1 MSMDLSTIYYNRFL
15 ALILQEYGNEFES
28 ARPGH
33 CMKIAGLAL
42 QELIPLCQSIRN
54 TYPDI
59 QAYILSEEQTGD
71 LYISATKLIEL
82 RNALTFPLLV
92 LIPVNSKSSTE
103 DSYGNATFKNLP
115 IQHLDEKL
123 LSELKNEI
131 PIHARSC
138 IYELFSYL
146 KLQDRRT
153 IQYIQYLLAA
163 QHAAWDLEEIGNSLS
178 WLSLIPDAGLMAYP
192 DQVRQRLSYNLKCL
206 DTLGDF
212 SRSIPDRITNLPI
225 EPDTLQKEVAAFLR
239 LSPIKNKFDICRA
252 IADDYPQLNFDQWKI
267 PDIDKRSDLR
277 VFVNKISSSDIKTD
291 DGDFTLKIPK
301 GKVSK
306 VKIRISTKPIPIDF
320 SDLKYFRIVLMAI
333 DGWYPVTDVKKI
345 KVTENKQAYR
355 DVTVMLS
362 ETMFEEGSYFFRVI
376 AEDETGGVLNTQD
389 SFIPIDQEE
398 HWKIRH
404 SQNPNLTRDE
414 FELEHKVKYTSDSDD
429 FYLKIGTDE
438 EGETGVET
446 GIQRKDKLNN
456 LLQAYFRYRITQLRQ
471 NEELTIPIAIDDSE
485 VWLKDFQYSP
495 VSIFHAKYSSSHNYQ
510 INIASKLLQL
520 ESCLLN
526 HSHELGHVEA
536 LLSKNPIENFQSRR
550 FVPATSIIEIPE
562 VLLELRKNLFAE
574 IRNSA
579 PNESGVFET
588 FGLFRNIELIKSYL
602 NELTSWSEELKNKIK
617 ESQDNLNQPIKNLQN
632 QLIELQNL
640 DLMVIKATMPD
651 GQSISVKLISPLHP
665 LRLYWFVDLFDLFQ
679 DWEERTKNNEQ
690 YKKAWYRKLENLFL
704 GELIPDIALP
714 VIVNGTGTDYFQY
727 LGELTFGWGIYAKS
741 TVKADDAFSSVSR
754 QIKTYLS
761 LLLNISNEYR
771 MDTDV
776 NEALVRRHIQNYL
789 IQHPYTNKLIINLF
803 NAGDAQVFA
812 NTLVQLER
820 HPEYKKLKYEIR
832 LFADDKIITP
842 GEAFQNL
849 INPEYTI
856 SEDAEAFSQASGN
869 RLFPKLRFSINS
881 IKDFTQT
888 PEDYNAHISFLVSPF
903 PVKTTLI
910 RPNRKKKSFYLNGVI
925 NKQIIDITQKPDTIV
940 WNKYFV
946 ARPLRQSSGE
956 SCNNGIKLFSNIQL
970 FIANALAAGNS
981 ESVPTSSLCLNEPDK
996 VLLSFIHDISD
1007 WVVTFE
1013 KNMGPEVYDLPGK
1026 SGEVPFL
1033 LDYVPG
1039 QEISGISSYLTTRP
1053 TSEIVGLLGPH
1064 FSQFGVD
1071 IRTDE
1076 EKLTI
1081 LLEDVRTI
1089 SSSLILQFN
1098 STENKAFEVL
1108 GTAFTKRV
1116 LEKKRILENA
1126 FLIPVDLHK
1135 ELFENLPEE
1144 NKSRAD
1150 TLLVKIN
1157 PVTNEITITVIEIKC
1172 RKFLSDSE
1180 KESLIEKMESQI
1192 DNTIHALQFHF
1203 DPNYSLSEDRLD
1215 RELKTLEFKQL
1226 LEFYVNRSARYNQ
1239 LSQEVQTVYLD
1250 VLENLD
1256 KGYSLSFKRC
1266 GIIFDF
1272 SASQIHKK
1280 EVLSDDTTFFTF
1292 GKDLIEDIL
1301 DPESDLNTQRL
1312 EHTAEEESLFS
1323 FFDAT
1328 EVSAFIQ
1335 TQDIKPYEESKQDTP
1350 IMLVN
1355 DPIITMSIK
1364 LEGKENFSA
1373 DETIIT
1379 GENPISSKIE
1389 DVSMNEEPNYN
1400 IPDYDI
1406 LIGKTSQSEQYGVL
1420 GKISVNKKTVAL
1432 DLSETNT
1439 ISLFGVQGGGKS
1451 YTIGTVSEMVLK
1463 QFPKINKL
1471 PAPLASVIFHYSE
1484 SKDYEPEFTSMVN
1497 PNDNNK
1503 ELQKLK
1509 DEFGANPESL
1519 SDIILLTPKDKVT
1532 ERQEQYPS
1540 IEVRPISFNSNELN
1554 VKDWM
1559 FLFGAI
1565 GNDSVYIKQLKF
1577 IMKGMRENINL
1588 KDFRANVANSPL
1600 LSNSQKLLAEQR
1612 IQFAEEY
1619 IDDSSQLGSL
1629 IQPGRL
1635 IIVDL
1640 RNEYIEKDE
1649 ALGLFVVML
1658 NIISSVGVKEFN
1670 KFIVFDEAH
1679 KYMDNKDLTSSIVTA
1694 IREMRHKGVSIM
1706 IASQDPLSLP
1716 NEIIELSSIVLLHKF
1731 NSPQWVK
1738 HVQKSI
1744 TQLGTLTPADLS
1756 SLVPGEGYLWATKS
1770 TDKGIMNRPVKIFTR
1785 PRVTKHGGETIKAI

>member
-1 MSMDLSTIYYNRFL
+1 MNMDLSTTYYNRFL
-15 ALILQEYGNEFES
+15 ALILHEYENEFKL

-42 QELIPLCQSIRN
+42 QELIPLCQSIRDI
-54 TYPDI
+54 YPDI
-59 QAYILSEEQTGD
+59 QAYILSEEQTGE
-71 LYISATKLIEL
+71 LYISATKLIEF

-92 LIPVNSKSSTE
+92 LIPANSKSTTE
-103 DSYGNATFKNLP
+103 DSYGNATFKNLS

-131 PIHARSC
+131 PVHARAY

-146 KLQDRRT
+146 KLQGRRT
-153 IQYIQYLLAA
+153 IQYIQYLLSV
-163 QHAAWDLEEIGNSLS
+163 QLSEWDLAEIGNSLS
-178 WLSLIPDAGLMAYP
+178 WLTLIPDAGLTTNS
-192 DQVRQRLSYNLKCL
+192 DQVRQRLSYNLKCI
-206 DTLGDF
+206 DILGDF
-212 SRSIPDRITNLPI
+212 SRSIPDRIASLPI
-225 EPDTLQKEVAAFLR
+225 ETNTLQKEIAGFLR
-239 LSPIKNKFDICRA
+239 LNPIVSKSDICRT
-252 IADDYPQLNFDQWKI
+252 IAVEYPQLNFTRWEI

-277 VFVNKISSSDIKTD
+277 VFVDKISSSDLKTD
-291 DGDFTLKIPK
+291 EGDLTLIIPK

-306 VKIRISTKPIPIDF
+306 VKIRISTKPIPIDL

-345 KVTENKQAYR
+345 KVSENKQAYR
-355 DVTVMLS
+355 DITVMLS
-362 ETMFEEGSYFFRVI
+362 ENMFEEGSYFFRII
-376 AEDETGGVLNTQD
+376 AEDENGGILNTQD

-404 SQNPNLTRDE
+404 AQNPNLTRDE
-414 FELEHKVKYTSDSDD
+414 FELEYKIKYTSDSDD
-429 FYLKIGTDE
+429 FYLKIGTTEDE
-438 EGETGVET
+438 GDQGIDT

-471 NEELTIPIAIDDSE
+471 NDDLSMPLAIDDSE
-485 VWLKDFQYSP
+485 VWLKDSQSAP

-510 INIASKLLQL
+510 ISIASKLLKL
-520 ESCLLN
+520 ESCLLS

-536 LLSKNPIENFQSRR
+536 ILSKNPIEKGFQSLR
-550 FVPATSIIEIPE
+550 FISTTSILEIPPT
-562 VLLELRKNLFAE
+562 LLELRKKLFTE

-588 FGLFRNIELIKSYL
+588 FGLFRHIELIKSYL
-602 NELTSWSEELKNKIK
+602 NELTNWSEELKGKIK
-617 ESQDNLNQPIKNLQN
+617 QSLENSANPIENLPN

-640 DLMVIKATMPD
+640 DLMIVKTEMPD
-651 GQSISVKLISPLHP
+651 GQPISVKLISPLHP
-665 LRLYWFVDLFDLFQ
+665 LRLYWFIDLFDLFQ
-679 DWEERTKNNEQ
+679 DWEEKTKNNEQ

-714 VIVNGTGTDYFQY
+714 VIVNGTGSDYFQY

-741 TVKADDAFSSVSR
+741 TVKTDDAFSSISR

-761 LLLNISNEYR
+761 LLHNISNEYR

-776 NEALVRRHIQNYL
+776 NETLVRRHIQNYL

-849 INPEYTI
+849 INPEYSI

-881 IKDFTQT
+881 INSFTQT
-888 PEDYNAHISFLVSPF
+888 PQDYNAHISFLVSPF

-910 RPNRKKKSFYLNGVI
+910 RPNRKKRSFYLNGLI
-925 NKQIIDITQKPDTIV
+925 NKQIIDITQKSDAIV

-946 ARPLRQSSGE
+946 ARPLQHSLDKSS
-956 SCNNGIKLFSNIQL
+956 NNGIKLFSNIQL

-981 ESVPTSSLCLNEPDK
+981 ESVPTSSLSLNEPDK
-996 VLLSFIHDISD
+996 VLLSFIHDVSD
-1007 WVVTFE
+1007 WVVTFD

-1026 SGEVPFL
+1026 NGEVPFL

-1064 FSQFGVD
+1064 FAQFGVD
-1071 IRTDE
+1071 VRTDE

-1116 LEKKRILENA
+1116 LEKKRILENS

-1135 ELFENLPEE
+1135 ELFDNLPEE

-1157 PVTNEITITVIEIKC
+1157 PETSEITFTVIEIKC
-1172 RKFLSDSE
+1172 RKSLSDSE

-1192 DNTIHALQFHF
+1192 DNTINALRFHF
-1203 DPNYSLSEDRLD
+1203 DPDYYLSDDRLD

-1226 LEFYVNRSARYNQ
+1226 LEFYINRSARYNQ
-1239 LSQEVQTVYLD
+1239 LSQEVRTAYLD

-1256 KGYSLSFKRC
+1256 RGYAISFKRC

-1280 EVLSDDTTFFTF
+1280 EIFSEDSIYFTF
-1292 GKDLIEDIL
+1292 GKGLIDDIL
-1301 DPESDLNTQRL
+1301 DPKSDLNTHRL
-1312 EHTAEEESLFS
+1312 EHITEEDNLFS
-1323 FFDAT
+1323 FFGAP

-1335 TQDIKPYEESKQDTP
+1335 TLEVKPYEEPEQDTSIVVVHEP
-1350 IMLVN
+1350 SIIASEKTERKKDINEDTILSTDNKISSN
-1355 DPIITMSIK
+1355 DAATISIK
-1364 LEGKENFSA
+1364 EEN
-1373 DETIIT
+1373 
-1379 GENPISSKIE
+1379 
-1389 DVSMNEEPNYN
+1389 DV
-1400 IPDYDI
+1400 PDYDI
-1406 LIGKTSQSEQYGVL
+1406 LVGKTSQSEQYGIL
-1420 GKISVNKKTVAL
+1420 GKVSSNKRTVAL

-1451 YTIGTVSEMVLK
+1451 YTIGTITEMVLK
-1463 QFPKINKL
+1463 QFSKINKL

-1497 PNDNNK
+1497 PNDNDK

-1509 DEFGANPESL
+1509 EEFGANANSL
-1519 SDIILLTPKDKVT
+1519 SDIILLTPKDKVV
-1532 ERQEQYPS
+1532 ERQQQYPS

-1619 IDDSSQLGSL
+1619 IDDSFELGSL

-1679 KYMDNKDLTSSIVTA
+1679 KYMDNKDLTGSIVTA

-1744 TQLGTLTPADLS
+1744 TQLASLTPSDLS

-1770 TDKGIMNRPVKIFTR
+1770 TDKGVMNRPVKIFTR